1 MLRIEEKRTGNKG
14 TTLKLDGK
22 IEALYVNEL
31 KVICD
36 KLMKN
41 GRLTLDLEGVSYID
55 EESIDMFAK
64 LANEKLIIIN
74 CSPFISLLLI
84 GMSARQDSNS

>member
-1 MLRIEEKRTGNKG
+1 MLRIEEKKTGNKS

-31 KVICD
+31 RVICN

-55 EESIDMFAK
+55 EESVDMFAM
-64 LANEKLIIIN
+64 LANKKVKIIN

-84 GMSARQDSNS
+84 GMNARQDSKT